1 MLNEI
6 FAREILE
13 TSIALGILQEMN
25 GGIVIYHEA
34 SKEDPENL
42 PAGWYIDDKDYTTFS
57 IANDPEAVKC
67 LKAPLK
73 KGGYNFE
80 ERKEF
85 WDSFFD
91 FKAPKLLTALY
102 DEVLDTDT
110 DAEGM
115 WPTEELATPV
125 EEYSL
130 IFGCREASELIYFA
144 EGMRKRALYSA
155 IGAASLALKRWNEA
169 GINIK
174 TSLEEVLNTIPMGST
189 EAYTLSCAT
198 DILCNTPC
206 PEANELFYNGYR
218 WSCCPNDFELDDII
232 KHPEQYIVVPVL
244 FAEQ

>member
-1 MLNEI
+1 MGLFFCLLDRKEKEMFGFTCLI
-6 FAREILE
+6 KTDTDLVKRC
-13 TSIALGILQEMN
+13 LQE
-25 GGIVIYHEA
+25 
-34 SKEDPENL
+34 SK
-42 PAGWYIDDKDYTTFS
+42 
-57 IANDPEAVKC
+57 NDVE
-67 LKAPLK
+67 
-73 KGGYNFE
+73 
-80 ERKEF
+80 
-85 WDSFFD
+85 
-91 FKAPKLLTALY
+91 LLTALY

>member
-1 MLNEI
+1 MFGFTCLI
-6 FAREILE
+6 KADTDLVKHC
-13 TSIALGILQEMN
+13 LQE
-25 GGIVIYHEA
+25 
-34 SKEDPENL
+34 SK
-42 PAGWYIDDKDYTTFS
+42 
-57 IANDPEAVKC
+57 NDVE
-67 LKAPLK
+67 
-73 KGGYNFE
+73 
-80 ERKEF
+80 
-85 WDSFFD
+85 
-91 FKAPKLLTALY
+91 LLTALY

-189 EAYTLSCAT
+189 EAYTIFSAT
-198 DILCNTPC
+198 PLAQKQTNCSTTAIAGHAARTISSWMTSSSTRNSIS
-206 PEANELFYNGYR
+206 LFPYFL
-218 WSCCPNDFELDDII
+218 PNS
-232 KHPEQYIVVPVL
+232 K
-244 FAEQ
+244 

>member
-1 MLNEI
+1 MFGFTCLIKADTEI
-6 FAREILE
+6 VKRC
-13 TSIALGILQEMN
+13 LQE
-25 GGIVIYHEA
+25 
-34 SKEDPENL
+34 SK
-42 PAGWYIDDKDYTTFS
+42 
-57 IANDPEAVKC
+57 NDVE
-67 LKAPLK
+67 
-73 KGGYNFE
+73 
-80 ERKEF
+80 
-85 WDSFFD
+85 
-91 FKAPKLLTALY
+91 LLTALY

-115 WPTEELATPV
+115 WPTKELATPV

-144 EGMRKRALYSA
+144 EGMRKRAQYSA

-174 TSLEEVLNTIPMGST
+174 TSLVEVLNTIPMGST

-232 KHPEQYIVVPVL
+232 KYPEQYIVIPVL

>member
-1 MLNEI
+1 MFGFTCLI
-6 FAREILE
+6 KADTDLVKRC
-13 TSIALGILQEMN
+13 LQE
-25 GGIVIYHEA
+25 
-34 SKEDPENL
+34 SK
-42 PAGWYIDDKDYTTFS
+42 
-57 IANDPEAVKC
+57 NDVE
-67 LKAPLK
+67 
-73 KGGYNFE
+73 
-80 ERKEF
+80 
-85 WDSFFD
+85 
-91 FKAPKLLTALY
+91 LLTALY

-125 EEYSL
+125 
-130 IFGCREASELIYFA
+130 

>member
-1 MLNEI
+1 MFGFTCLI
-6 FAREILE
+6 KADTDLVKRC
-13 TSIALGILQEMN
+13 LQE
-25 GGIVIYHEA
+25 
-34 SKEDPENL
+34 SK
-42 PAGWYIDDKDYTTFS
+42 
-57 IANDPEAVKC
+57 NDVE
-67 LKAPLK
+67 
-73 KGGYNFE
+73 
-80 ERKEF
+80 
-85 WDSFFD
+85 
-91 FKAPKLLTALY
+91 LLTALY

-198 DILCNTPC
+198 DILCNTPNC
-206 PEANELFYNGYR
+206 STTATAGRAARTISSWMTSSSTRNSTSLSRCSLRN
-218 WSCCPNDFELDDII
+218 S
-232 KHPEQYIVVPVL
+232 K
-244 FAEQ
+244 